1 MDDKK
6 EVKVEQINTT
16 PQDGFV
22 DEKDIN
28 PVDMDNYH
36 KYFKGYSTNEII
48 STNDPRI
55 TRPFVKIVSGI
66 FIVIGILELLF
77 CFIRF
82 SISNVIFG
90 LLFLFISIF
99 GLKKANSDIDKVEQE
114 YKKNP
119 NYNEKMTQEEKHQY
133 INTVKSVANTSYKE
147 TFTKQSFNWL
157 KKQTIIICSI
167 IDIFLFI
174 LLSISINIVI
184 GIIILVIAILIELL
198 YLIIISK
205 LIK

>member
-1 MDDKK
+1 
-6 EVKVEQINTT
+6 
-16 PQDGFV
+16 
-22 DEKDIN
+22 
-28 PVDMDNYH
+28 MDNYH

-99 GLKKANSDIDKVEQE
+99 GLKKQIVTLIKLNKNI
-114 YKKNP
+114 KNP
-119 NYNEKMTQEEKHQY
+119 NYNEKMTQEE
-133 INTVKSVANTSYKE
+133 NT
-147 TFTKQSFNWL
+147 
-157 KKQTIIICSI
+157 
-167 IDIFLFI
+167 
-174 LLSISINIVI
+174 NI
-184 GIIILVIAILIELL
+184 
-198 YLIIISK
+198 
-205 LIK
+205 